1 MAGSP
6 VRKIARVLARSV
18 VAVVAAVL
26 VLLGI
31 ALTLVETNWG
41 KDRLRQ
47 LIVSQTARFLNGTLE
62 IDRLEGSLLR
72 GIHLK
77 GVRLTEGGQPI
88 IAIDEVS
95 VAYSIRDLYTNGTAI
110 RRLALGHLRVVGRKN
125 ADGRWNLGSLVHRDS
140 PPRPEQP
147 AKPGR
152 RITFES
158 IELTDASV
166 ELIDALTFGAAHV
179 PTRFEGLNATFSF
192 ELQLPAW
199 RLDFTNASFTG
210 LAPDLHVTHLA
221 GGVGTGPPGWTF
233 EHLRVETPR
242 SAFTL
247 DGSVH
252 RDPPPTILAL
262 SIDAERFAFQE
273 WSGILTGLKNIAVES
288 SFSTRLNGPT
298 ERLAT
303 ELNLQSNGGNIKG
316 TFVLNSDVPGWHGAG
331 TVQVATFDLARWLNR
346 TDRPSNIT
354 GTVEFDLDLDL
365 GRHFPRGSYRFKG
378 SHAAYMGYEAD
389 DVVARGQLTPTETV
403 LAQVTATA
411 YGANV
416 RVDSGAIGLD
426 APFPY
431 RFAGRADGV
440 DLRRLPPDV
449 PIPHVESTLVLGY
462 DVHGQFSD
470 GFIIGRADFDTSR
483 FLDADIGAGTRGTID
498 TSSPPF
504 RYSGEGDIGDI
515 SLKRFGAGLGVD
527 WMQDPRYAGT
537 IAGHFRVEGAGAD
550 SATMTLTG
558 GGRLTRAD
566 LFGGALTDADV
577 SVTIAAGSLT
587 ASYDGAFAGINPAL
601 AFDDPRIDALLNG
614 TGAASITVRDLLT
627 QPTISLADYDINGTG
642 SLVTS
647 TVRGLQLD
655 KAEASARLSNQTLHI
670 ERLAATGPML
680 DGHGEGTIELDGTRS
695 SRFDYEVTR
704 GDVGLFAA
712 MNGRQATGRL
722 TTKGRLT
729 GPLERLQFV
738 GAGTLSQLAIG
749 SASVLGAEVSYD
761 ASIPIAEPAQARA
774 TLSSTFN
781 NLTVFD
787 RPVAEGSGDLTY
799 DDSRLEF
806 SLRLAQPGGLNGQA
820 SGDLVIHAPERTLDV
835 TQLAVVL
842 QGVSWRLSPGAT
854 AHIGWESDGG
864 VSVDRL
870 LLTDLD
876 TSRQRIEVSGNWRNP
891 ANGAL
896 RIQAARVNLDTLAGA
911 FSQPPRYGGMLD
923 ADATFRG
930 FDNAGAP
937 IVNGAVTISAGRVR
951 RLSFE
956 KLTSRVDYKGGV
968 YDLDARLDQAPGVW
982 MTAIGEVPLG
992 LLDRTRKEEPI
1003 HLTVASSDIDFGIIE
1018 GVTDVVHEVSGQLR
1032 VNVSAI
1038 GTTADPHFDGTVG
1051 LINAAFA
1058 VRTTGSRYKN
1068 GRLAVHFSSDR
1079 VAFDTLHIEDRRG
1092 RALDV
1097 KGSLG
1102 THELRVGELEIDA
1115 TAKNFEV
1122 VRNEFG
1128 NAEIDARLSF
1138 RGRFESPRVTGTI
1151 GISGGT
1157 LNVDEILQRTL
1168 LHPYAT
1174 EATPAVPPE
1183 VDAIAALNPW
1193 ERLGLYIDVKTPGTL
1208 HLVGENVQV
1217 KPGTPL
1223 GLGAVNIRA
1232 FGDVYLYK
1240 DPGQGQALFVTG
1252 SFDSLTGTYSFQ
1264 GRRFDLD
1271 PTSSIVFRGDLN
1283 PELYVT
1289 VKRTISAVETRVTIA
1304 GPLNEPELRM
1314 ASTPPLDQ
1322 SDILSLIVFN
1332 TSLNQLSASQQ
1343 QELAVRAGTLAAGFL
1358 ATPIISALERSLGLD
1373 ILEIEPAGEYGTG
1386 PKVTIGDEIAP
1397 GLVARFSR
1405 QFGQDEYNEA
1415 TIEYYLSRLLR
1426 IRATFSDADVLRSQF
1441 IRVER
1446 AGIDLLLFFSF

>member
-1 MAGSP
+1 MASSRL
-6 VRKIARVLARSV
+6 RKIARVLARSV

-62 IDRLEGSLLR
+62 IDSLDGSLLR
-72 GIHLK
+72 GIHLR

-88 IAIDEVS
+88 IAIDDVS
-95 VAYSIRDLYTNGTAI
+95 VAYSIRDLYTDGTAI

-125 ADGRWNLGSLVHRDS
+125 PDGRWNLGSLVHRNS
-140 PPRPEQP
+140 PPRPDEP
-147 AKPGR
+147 SKPGR

-166 ELIDALTFGAAHV
+166 ELIDPLTFGAAHV
-179 PTRFEGLNATFSF
+179 PSRFEDLNATFSF

-210 LAPDLHVTHLA
+210 LAPDLQVTHLA
-221 GGVGTGPPGWTF
+221 GGVGTGRPGWNF

-262 SIDAERFAFQE
+262 SVDAERFAFQE

-288 SFSTRLNGPT
+288 SFSTKLSGPT

-303 ELNLQSNGGNIKG
+303 ELNLQSNGGNIHG
-316 TFVLNSDVPGWHGAG
+316 AFVLNSDVPGWHGAG

-346 TDRPSNIT
+346 IDRPSNIT

-365 GRHFPRGSYRFKG
+365 GRHFPRGAYRFKG
-378 SHAAYMGYEAD
+378 AHAAYMGYEAD

-440 DLRRLPPDV
+440 DLRRLPPEV

-470 GFIIGRADFDTSR
+470 GFIIGRADFDDSR
-483 FLDADIGAGTRGTID
+483 FLDADIRAGTRGTID

-515 SLKRFGAGLGVD
+515 SLRRFGAGLGVE
-527 WMQDPRYAGT
+527 WMQDPRYSGT

-566 LFGGALTDADV
+566 LFGGTLTDAEV
-577 SVTIAAGSLT
+577 GVTIAAGSLT
-587 ASYDGAFAGINPAL
+587 ASYDGGFAGVNPAL
-601 AFDDPRIDALLNG
+601 AFADPRIDALLNG
-614 TGAASITVRDLLT
+614 TASASITVRDLLT
-627 QPTISLADYDINGTG
+627 QTTSLAAYDIEGTG

-647 TVRGLQLD
+647 MVRGVQFD
-655 KAEASARLSNQTLHI
+655 KAEAAARLSNQTLQI
-670 ERLAATGPML
+670 ERLAVSGPML

-695 SRFDYEVTR
+695 SRFAYEVTR
-704 GDVGLFAA
+704 GDIGMAA
-712 MNGRQATGRL
+712 SMSGRQATGRL
-722 TTKGRLT
+722 TTKGQLT
-729 GPLERLQFV
+729 GPLDRLQFV
-738 GAGTLSQLAIG
+738 GAGTLSQLAVG
-749 SASVLGAEVSYD
+749 SANLLGAEVSYD
-761 ASIPIAEPAQARA
+761 ASIPTAEPARAHA

-781 NLTVFD
+781 NLTVLG
-787 RPVAEGSGDLTY
+787 RPVAEGSAESTY
-799 DDSRLEF
+799 DNSRVGF
-806 SLRLAQPGGLNGQA
+806 SLRLAQTGGVNGRA
-820 SGDLVIHAPERTLDV
+820 SGDLLLHAQERMLDV
-835 TQLAVVL
+835 NQLAVVL
-842 QGVSWRLSPGAT
+842 QGLSWRLNSGTT
-854 AHIGWESDGG
+854 AHIGWEDDGSL
-864 VSVDRL
+864 SVDRL
-870 LLTDLD
+870 ALADLD
-876 TSRQRIEVSGNWRNP
+876 TGRQRIEVSGNWRTQ
-891 ANGAL
+891 GRSAL
-896 RIQAARVNLDTLAGA
+896 RLQAASVNVDSLAGA

-923 ADATFRG
+923 ADATFHG
-930 FDNAGAP
+930 FDAGGAP
-937 IVNGAVTISAGRVR
+937 IVNGTVTIGAGRVR

-956 KLTSRVDYKGGV
+956 KLTARVDYKAGL
-968 YDLDARLDQAPGVW
+968 YDVDARLDQAPGVW
-982 MTAIGEVPLG
+982 MTAVGEVPLG

-1003 HLTVASSDIDFGIIE
+1003 HLSVASSDIDFSIIE

-1038 GTTADPHFDGTVG
+1038 GTTGDPHFDGTVN
-1051 LINAAFA
+1051 LNNAAFA
-1058 VRTTGSRYKN
+1058 VRSTGSRYKN
-1068 GRLAVHFSSDR
+1068 GRLAVHFTSDR

-1174 EATPAVPPE
+1174 EATPLVAAE

-1193 ERLGLYIDVKTPGTL
+1193 QRLGLYIEVKTPGTL

-1232 FGDVYLYK
+1232 FGDLYLYK

-1252 SFDSLTGTYSFQ
+1252 AFDSLTGTYSFQ

-1373 ILEIEPAGEYGTG
+1373 ILEIEPAGQYGTG